1 MARPSNFHAHLVDRL
16 GREIVS
22 GQIGLDGTL
31 PREDELCAR
40 YGVSRTVIREAT
52 KTLQAL
58 GLIVTGP
65 RVGSRV
71 QPISA
76 WRLLDPQVMGWMTD
90 ADMASGFQRDLLELR
105 GMIEPTAAGLAAERG
120 TDEQIAEIT
129 AAMAGMTAAD
139 DKPAHQTADYRFHEA
154 ILEASGNLLLIQLKP
169 ILQAVL
175 KASFGLSMH
184 DLKRARASLAIHRV
198 VTDAIVSRDAER
210 ARRTMAELIA
220 VARAD
225 MENAARAKTEAPKP
239 EAPKSAG
246 KPTTTDQRETSNAAS
261 RRKVGL
267 TRA

>member
-71 QPISA
+71 QPVSA
-76 WRLLDPQVMGWMTD
+76 WRLLDPQLMGWITD

-139 DKPAHQTADYRFHEA
+139 DKLAHQTADYRFHEA

-169 ILQAVL
+169 VLHAVL
-175 KASFGLSMH
+175 SASFGLSMH
-184 DLKRARASLAIHRV
+184 DHERARASLAIHRV
-198 VTDAIVSRDAER
+198 VADAIVARDPEA

-225 MENAARAKTEAPKP
+225 MENAARTKS

-246 KPTTTDQRETSNAAS
+246 TPTIDQRETSNAAS
-261 RRKVGL
+261 RGKVGL

>member
-22 GQIGLDGTL
+22 GQIGLGGTL
-31 PREDELCAR
+31 PREDELCAHF
-40 YGVSRTVIREAT
+40 GVSRTVIREAT

-65 RVGSRV
+65 RVGSRI
-71 QPISA
+71 QPVST
-76 WRLLDPQVMGWMTD
+76 WRLLDPQVMGWITD
-90 ADMASGFQRDLLELR
+90 ADMASGLQRDLLELR
-105 GMIEPTAAGLAAERG
+105 DMIEPTAAGLAAERG
-120 TDEQIAEIT
+120 TEQQLAEIT
-129 AAMAGMTAAD
+129 ATIAAMTAAG
-139 DKPAHQTADYRFHEA
+139 DKQSHQTADYRFHEA

-169 ILQAVL
+169 VLHAVL

-184 DLKRARASLAIHRV
+184 DHERARASLAIHRV
-198 VTDAIVSRDAER
+198 VTDAIVARDPER

-225 MENAARAKTEAPKP
+225 MENATRTKTEEPRS

-246 KPTTTDQRETSNAAS
+246 KPTTTGQRETSNAAS
-261 RRKVGL
+261 RRFRG
-267 TRA
+267 

>member
-71 QPISA
+71 QPVST

-129 AAMAGMTAAD
+129 AAMAAMTAAG

-154 ILEASGNLLLIQLKP
+154 ILEASGNLLLIQLRP

-184 DLKRARASLAIHRV
+184 DLERAKASLAIHRV
-198 VTDAIVSRDAER
+198 VTDAIVARDPER

-220 VARAD
+220 VARSD
-225 MENAARAKTEAPKP
+225 MENAARAKTEAPKS

-246 KPTTTDQRETSNAAS
+246 NPTTDQRETSNAAS